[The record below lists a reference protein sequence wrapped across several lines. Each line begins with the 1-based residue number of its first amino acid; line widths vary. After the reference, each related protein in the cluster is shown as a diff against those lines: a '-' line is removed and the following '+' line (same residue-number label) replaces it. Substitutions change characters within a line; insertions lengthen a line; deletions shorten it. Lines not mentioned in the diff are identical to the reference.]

1 MMFWF
6 AVVLTGL
13 GVGILGGAATAL
25 WILGKDDGVDDENVI
40 VWVGRGV
47 DSVDPTN
54 DTYLYTAEAV
64 NQIDNNI
71 RRGYVEMEKT
81 NNYLAKWIILRWAE
95 AFGERN

>member
-1 MMFWF
+1 MMFW
-6 AVVLTGL
+6 LGL
-13 GVGILGGAATAL
+13 GVGILGGAATAR
-25 WILGKDDGVDDENVI
+25 WILGKDDGVDDEDII
-40 VWVGRGV
+40 VWVGEGV
-47 DSVDPTN
+47 DSIDPAN

-64 NQIDNNI
+64 NQINNNI